1 MDLSLIS
8 TTPGGG
14 ALSAGVEP
22 VLIAELWFLASQQV
36 STFLAIDDEAA
47 ANRSSAVV
55 EDSTGAWIEPVLGDT
70 TRLTV
75 RDVFVSGQV
84 APQRRSVTALASDQ
98 ATLLFIDAGGDTLAS
113 SLNDEDR
120 LTPGIQVPLDTSG
133 RFFLD
138 QIPTGTYRVFAKVA
152 THLQGSVVG
161 DTVTIDSVRRNL
173 SFRWVAPDT
182 TSLDSLPAGDANDDN
197 RINLAD
203 FGILVRHFGS
213 SSSSPDWSTAGK
225 ANFDGDSQVGFDD
238 FLLLADN
245 FGRIGMEVT
254 AAARPV
260 AAANGD
266 LWFDPADGPMD
277 VLRGR
282 DLGGLRGL
290 TLVVPDGVSVDA
302 EGSIFA
308 GVAHEIMSWP
318 VAEGRRLAI
327 ALSGDR
333 PVDGNGPLLRLQGLV
348 SDDLDRMLASVELL
362 DAGGEL
368 FRAGTDSRVPTASV
382 LHPNYPNPFN
392 PSTTIPFDVAG
403 AQPARVRLEMFDVLG
418 QRVRVLFD
426 QDAVRPGR
434 YRAIWDARD
443 EAGDAVASGMYFA
456 RLTAGSSLTTRRLL
470 LVR

>member
-1 MDLSLIS
+1 MPADTTMPFRVSSDVLGSFTPAINAFHNDVSASGKVDLSLIS

-266 LWFDPADGPMD
+266 L
-277 VLRGR
+277 
-282 DLGGLRGL
+282 
-290 TLVVPDGVSVDA
+290 
-302 EGSIFA
+302 
-308 GVAHEIMSWP
+308 
-318 VAEGRRLAI
+318 
-327 ALSGDR
+327 
-333 PVDGNGPLLRLQGLV
+333 
-348 SDDLDRMLASVELL
+348 
-362 DAGGEL
+362 
-368 FRAGTDSRVPTASV
+368 
-382 LHPNYPNPFN
+382 
-392 PSTTIPFDVAG
+392 
-403 AQPARVRLEMFDVLG
+403 
-418 QRVRVLFD
+418 
-426 QDAVRPGR
+426 
-434 YRAIWDARD
+434 
-443 EAGDAVASGMYFA
+443 
-456 RLTAGSSLTTRRLL
+456 
-470 LVR
+470 